1 MSGDSHEEDK
11 TQLLCQN
18 KTECSKDCEFKDKLK
33 KTKFI
38 SDCFYERPDTHK
50 SKLVKN
56 KTNLN
61 LVAKTSTDLTDYID
75 PVLEWKPSNSQ
86 QMDQIYYPT
95 TTKSLIKQSFST
107 EIYLTKHIAS
117 SKVSNYFFSL
127 KFLNSSVQP
136 VIEKRIEKS
145 KLKGSEYAIEF
156 ARRECMVHMSCN
168 HPNII
173 KMLHYTE
180 TDERFVM
187 YMEYAGW
194 SSDYLERKLQGYQQC
209 QPVRNK
215 KLRFWALNILS
226 AISYLHQRGIIH

>member
-1 MSGDSHEEDK
+1 M
-11 TQLLCQN
+11 
-18 KTECSKDCEFKDKLK
+18 
-33 KTKFI
+33 
-38 SDCFYERPDTHK
+38 
-50 SKLVKN
+50 
-56 KTNLN
+56 
-61 LVAKTSTDLTDYID
+61 
-75 PVLEWKPSNSQ
+75 
-86 QMDQIYYPT
+86 
-95 TTKSLIKQSFST
+95 
-107 EIYLTKHIAS
+107 
-117 SKVSNYFFSL
+117 
-127 KFLNSSVQP
+127 
-136 VIEKRIEKS
+136 IEKRIEKS

-180 TDERFVM
+180 TNERFVM